1 MGKNSR
7 CKKCGILLH
16 KVKDM
21 TPYGDHGWMFFCCNI
36 PYYRCNC
43 DTCHHPH
50 DTRLFFYQSNDYLKK
65 HIEKY
70 HENPK
75 EEEEHPILLDEYMH
89 GNISATSYE
98 ESSSIGRYFMENC
111 SIQDNF
117 SIYLQ
122 QCDSI
127 KNIIAMAC
135 NQSRGVM
142 TVSKQ
147 I

>member
-1 MGKNSR
+1 
-7 CKKCGILLH
+7 
-16 KVKDM
+16 M
-21 TPYGDHGWMFFCCNI
+21 TPYGDHGWKFFCCNI
-36 PYYRCNC
+36 PYYRCNR

-70 HENPK
+70 HANPK

-89 GNISATSYE
+89 GNILATSYE

-111 SIQDNF
+111 SIQDNSF
-117 SIYLQ
+117 TYRQ
-122 QCDSI
+122 QCDAI

-147 I
+147 ICDASFMIFFAIA